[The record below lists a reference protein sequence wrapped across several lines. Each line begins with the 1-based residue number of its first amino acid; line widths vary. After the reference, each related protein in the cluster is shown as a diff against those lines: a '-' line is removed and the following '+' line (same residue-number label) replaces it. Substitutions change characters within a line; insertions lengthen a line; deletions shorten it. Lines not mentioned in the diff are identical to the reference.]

1 MSLKTNSLALGET
14 IFELDY
20 LLVAYPKI
28 KPQIFFQSNK
38 IS

>member
-20 LLVAYPKI
+20 LLVAYLAATNI
-28 KPQIFFQSNK
+28 
-38 IS
+38 